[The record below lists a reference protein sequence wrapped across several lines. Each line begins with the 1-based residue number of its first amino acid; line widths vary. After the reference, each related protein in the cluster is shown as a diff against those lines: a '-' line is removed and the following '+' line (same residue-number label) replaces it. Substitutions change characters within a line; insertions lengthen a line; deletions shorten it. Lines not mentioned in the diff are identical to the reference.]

1 MSGSAERRRI
11 QVAAPLPNTQQAMRR
26 RNLSLVLHAVAA
38 HGPLSRAAVA
48 ARVGLTRAAV
58 STLVDEL
65 IRDGLLVELGPSRP
79 GTVGRP
85 GSALQLNEHGPA
97 GLGAEI
103 GVDHLAVCAVD
114 LAGRIR
120 ARTELASANRDRPPA
135 PVLTQL
141 AGLVRQVAAEA
152 ELGGLRPVGLA
163 VAVPGLVARD
173 SSLVVR
179 APNLGWEGADIGPEL
194 RAALPGLPVTV
205 DNEANLGALAELWRG
220 GHDPAPRD
228 FVHVSAEIG
237 IGAAVVLDGQLLRG
251 THGFAGELGH
261 VPVRPEGPEC
271 ACGGRGC
278 LEQYAGEEAVL
289 RASGLSPEEA
299 AARHPGPGGRIAV
312 LAVRAASGDQLAR
325 RALRGAGS
333 ALGIALAGAVNLLD
347 PEKVVLGG
355 ALTPLAPW
363 LLPALERELGRR
375 LTDPAR
381 PGSGAVTV
389 SRLGPDGPLLGAASS
404 VVQAVLDDPAGFRDP
419 AGAGEPAGIRGSDA

>member
-1 MSGSAERRRI
+1 M
-11 QVAAPLPNTQQAMRR
+11 AAPLPNTQQAMRR

-38 HGPLSRAAVA
+38 HGPLSRASVA
-48 ARVGLTRAAV
+48 TRVGLTRAAV

-85 GSALQLNEHGPA
+85 GSALQLNERGPA
-97 GLGAEI
+97 GIGAEI

-114 LAGRIR
+114 LGGRVR
-120 ARTELASANRDRPPA
+120 ARTEVASDNRDRAVGPA
-135 PVLTQL
+135 LDRL
-141 AGLVRQVAAEA
+141 AELVRQVAAEA
-152 ELGGLRPVGLA
+152 VREGLRPAGLA
-163 VAVPGLVARD
+163 VAVPGLVARE

-179 APNLGWEGADIGPEL
+179 APNLGWEGVDIGPAL
-194 RAALPGLPVTV
+194 RAALPGLPLTV

-237 IGAAVVLDGQLLRG
+237 IGAAVVLDGRLLRG

-261 VPVRPEGPEC
+261 VPVRPEGPAC

-289 RASGLSPEEA
+289 RASGLSPEQA
-299 AARHPGPGGRIAV
+299 AAQHPGPGGRIAL
-312 LAVRAASGDQLAR
+312 LAERAADGDR
-325 RALRGAGS
+325 RVRHALGDAGE

-347 PEKVVLGG
+347 PRTVVLGG

-363 LLPALERELGRR
+363 LLPALERELALRVA
-375 LTDPAR
+375 DPAR
-381 PGSGAVTV
+381 SGQGAVTV
-389 SRLGPDGPLLGAASS
+389 SRLGSDGPLLGAAHS
-404 VVQAVLDDPAGFRDP
+404 VVQAVLDDPAGLRE
-419 AGAGEPAGIRGSDA
+419 AAAVTGSGA

>member
-1 MSGSAERRRI
+1 
-11 QVAAPLPNTQQAMRR
+11 MRR

-38 HGPLSRAAVA
+38 HGPLSRASVA

-85 GSALQLNEHGPA
+85 GSALQLNERGPA
-97 GLGAEI
+97 GIGAEI

-114 LAGRIR
+114 LGGRIR
-120 ARTELASANRDRPPA
+120 ARTEVAAPNRDRAAGPA
-135 PVLTQL
+135 L
-141 AGLVRQVAAEA
+141 ARLAELVRQVAAEA
-152 ELGGLRPVGLA
+152 VRAGLRPAGLA

-173 SSLVVR
+173 ASLVVR
-179 APNLGWEGADIGPEL
+179 APNLGWEGVDIGPAL
-194 RAALPGLPVTV
+194 RAALPGLPLTV

-237 IGAAVVLDGQLLRG
+237 IGAAVVLDGRLLRG

-261 VPVRPEGPEC
+261 VPVRPEGPAC

-289 RASGLSPEEA
+289 RASGLSPGQA
-299 AARHPGPGGRIAV
+299 AAQHPGPGGRIAL
-312 LAVRAASGDQLAR
+312 LAERAADGDQRVR
-325 RALRGAGS
+325 RALREAGA

-347 PEKVVLGG
+347 PRTVVLGG

-363 LLPALERELGRR
+363 LLPALEQELALR
-375 LTDPAR
+375 LADPAR
-381 PGSGAVTV
+381 SGQGAVTV
-389 SRLGPDGPLLGAASS
+389 SRLGSDGPLLGAAHS
-404 VVQAVLDDPAGFRDP
+404 VVQAVLDDPAGLRE
-419 AGAGEPAGIRGSDA
+419 AASVTGSGA

>member
-1 MSGSAERRRI
+1 M
-11 QVAAPLPNTQQAMRR
+11 AAPLPNTQQAMRR

-38 HGPLSRAAVA
+38 HGPLSRASVA

-85 GSALQLNEHGPA
+85 GSALQLNERGPA
-97 GLGAEI
+97 GIGAEI

-114 LAGRIR
+114 LGGRIR
-120 ARTELASANRDRPPA
+120 ARTEVAAPNRDRAAGPA
-135 PVLTQL
+135 L
-141 AGLVRQVAAEA
+141 ARLADLVRQVAAEA
-152 ELGGLRPVGLA
+152 VREGLRPAGLA

-179 APNLGWEGADIGPEL
+179 APNLGWEGVDIGPAL
-194 RAALPGLPVTV
+194 RAALPGLPLTV

-237 IGAAVVLDGQLLRG
+237 IGAAVVLDGRLLRG

-261 VPVRPEGPEC
+261 VPVRPEGPAC

-289 RASGLSPEEA
+289 RASGLSPGQA
-299 AARHPGPGGRIAV
+299 AAQHPGPGGRIAL
-312 LAVRAASGDQLAR
+312 LAERAADGDQRVR
-325 RALRGAGS
+325 RALRGAGA

-347 PEKVVLGG
+347 PRTVVLGG

-363 LLPALERELGRR
+363 LLPALERELALR
-375 LTDPAR
+375 LADPAR
-381 PGSGAVTV
+381 SGQGTVTV
-389 SRLGPDGPLLGAASS
+389 SRLGSDGPLLGAAHS
-404 VVQAVLDDPAGFRDP
+404 VVQAVLDDPAGLRE
-419 AGAGEPAGIRGSDA
+419 AASVTGSGA

>member
-1 MSGSAERRRI
+1 M
-11 QVAAPLPNTQQAMRR
+11 AAPLPNTQQAMRR

-38 HGPLSRAAVA
+38 HGPLSRASVA
-48 ARVGLTRAAV
+48 TRVGLTRAAV

-85 GSALQLNEHGPA
+85 GSALQLNERGPA
-97 GLGAEI
+97 GIGAEI

-114 LAGRIR
+114 LGGRVR
-120 ARTELASANRDRPPA
+120 ARTEVASANRDRAAGPA
-135 PVLTQL
+135 L
-141 AGLVRQVAAEA
+141 ARLAELVRLVAAEA
-152 ELGGLRPVGLA
+152 SREGLRPAGLA
-163 VAVPGLVARD
+163 VAVPGLVARE

-179 APNLGWEGADIGPEL
+179 APNLGWEGVDIGPAL
-194 RAALPGLPVTV
+194 RAALPGLPLTV

-237 IGAAVVLDGQLLRG
+237 IGAAVVLDGRLLRG

-261 VPVRPEGPEC
+261 VPVRPEGPAC

-278 LEQYAGEEAVL
+278 LESYAGEEAVL
-289 RASGLSPEEA
+289 RASGLSPEQA
-299 AARHPGPGGRIAV
+299 AAQHPGPGGRIAL
-312 LAVRAASGDQLAR
+312 LAERAAGGDRRVR
-325 RALRGAGS
+325 RALRGAGE

-347 PEKVVLGG
+347 PRTVVLGG

-363 LLPALERELGRR
+363 LLPAMERELALRVA
-375 LTDPAR
+375 DPAR
-381 PGSGAVTV
+381 SGQGAVTV
-389 SRLGPDGPLLGAASS
+389 SRLGSDGPLLGAAHS
-404 VVQAVLDDPAGFRDP
+404 VVQAVLDDPAGLRE
-419 AGAGEPAGIRGSDA
+419 AAAVTGSDA